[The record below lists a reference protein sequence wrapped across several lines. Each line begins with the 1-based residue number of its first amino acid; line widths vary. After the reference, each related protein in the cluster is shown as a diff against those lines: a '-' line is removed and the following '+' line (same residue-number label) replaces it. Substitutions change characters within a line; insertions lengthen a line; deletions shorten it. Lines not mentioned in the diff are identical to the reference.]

1 MSGFCRID
9 YDGGI
14 RVAPLIRV
22 TNRASNKIQPE
33 RKHSAMQCRH
43 RPNFPPFLHYPS
55 RGNTCSRSKKMFSS
69 TAIFRIAVCILL
81 MTALP
86 AHQALAE
93 QEGIVLGFFKFTAG
107 VISAYALHETGHA
120 VAAGITDTKLDWGVG
135 TYNQPLGF
143 TERAENDSAGRLV
156 HASGLT
162 TQLIVSEVILQAE
175 SIDKNDNFVRG
186 MMAWNV
192 LNPIIYAM
200 DYWFIRSTNI
210 EEDNFYQGDI
220 EGFEH
225 YSSERTA
232 NLFAGAVAVLAA
244 FQGYRYLKTQNWAPG
259 WVMREDI
266 QLHCRPHGD
275 SGFSLNLELA
285 F

>member
-1 MSGFCRID
+1 
-9 YDGGI
+9 
-14 RVAPLIRV
+14 
-22 TNRASNKIQPE
+22 
-33 RKHSAMQCRH
+33 
-43 RPNFPPFLHYPS
+43 
-55 RGNTCSRSKKMFSS
+55 
-69 TAIFRIAVCILL
+69 

-86 AHQALAE
+86 AHRVLAE

-120 VAAGITDTKLDWGVG
+120 VAAGITDTKLDWGRG
-135 TYNQPLGF
+135 TYNQPMGF
-143 TERAENDSAGRLV
+143 TEFAENDSAGRLV

-162 TQLIVSEVILQAE
+162 TQLIVSEVILQSE

-200 DYWFIRSTNI
+200 DYWFIRNTNI
-210 EEDNFYQGDI
+210 EEDNYYQGDI

-225 YSSERTA
+225 YSSEGAA
-232 NLFAGAVAVLAA
+232 NLFAGAAAALAA
-244 FQGYRYLKTQNWAPG
+244 FQGYRYLKTQAWAPG

-266 QLHCRPHGD
+266 RLNYHPYGD
-275 SGFSLNLELA
+275 SGFSLNLELT